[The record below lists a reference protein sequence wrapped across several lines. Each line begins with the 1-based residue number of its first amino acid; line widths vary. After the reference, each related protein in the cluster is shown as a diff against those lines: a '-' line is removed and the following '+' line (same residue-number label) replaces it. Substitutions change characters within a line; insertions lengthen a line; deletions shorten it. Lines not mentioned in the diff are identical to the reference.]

1 MPRLPGSTAGSGM
14 GSFLQ
19 GAGQEF
25 QEKVVNVGGSLLS
38 HKIGHDLDMKKLN
51 TQIEARERENK
62 RDEENKF
69 FEIVA
74 KYGGVQGI
82 DAYIHGSTANEDP
95 EIRQKDT
102 EIDAIIHPLAEK
114 RKTIARLGGQTRTGS
129 LFERKAALE
138 ELKTVASDV
147 SDPDLLKTI
156 DYYLDKKDVDAM
168 VFANELLELNK
179 SYLSEDMYKNYEL
192 MVTKYPAAL
201 IRTLEARTTDAR
213 QRYQL
218 LDSILKSSNRSMMM
232 ELGYTAT
239 EFESM
244 DVEHKRLA
252 KQVLPGRTNDDTPPP
267 PPPPD
272 DLPGFDTEEEAIKE
286 FMMRDPAAGWITNKK
301 YKEGQIPDWRDVNQ
315 FKGHTVGD
323 DKMFDVSQRDGRWF
337 VSSVGAKPPPPPP
350 ADDDDKT
357 VGDEEP
363 FARKKGRLETFIE
376 GAVEPD
382 EGRDSKLDQYA
393 TRKTWKDTSN
403 PGSVLRFRYNKNE
416 GSYQVKDATRSEVDV
431 YGKKEWQSISKE
443 QFHEIV
449 KNLVQWGR

>member
-1 MPRLPGSTAGSGM
+1 M
-14 GSFLQ
+14 
-19 GAGQEF
+19 
-25 QEKVVNVGGSLLS
+25 
-38 HKIGHDLDMKKLN
+38 
-51 TQIEARERENK
+51 
-62 RDEENKF
+62 
-69 FEIVA
+69 
-74 KYGGVQGI
+74 
-82 DAYIHGSTANEDP
+82 
-95 EIRQKDT
+95 DT
-102 EIDAIIHPLAEK
+102 IIHPLAKK
-114 RKTIARLGGQTRTGS
+114 RKTIARLGGQTRKGT
-129 LFERKAALE
+129 LLERKGALE
-138 ELKTVASDV
+138 ELKEFSSDV

-156 DYYLDKKDVDAM
+156 DYYLDKKDVDVM

-179 SYLSEDMYKNYEL
+179 SYLSKDMYENYEV

-201 IRTLEARTTDAR
+201 IRTLEARTTDSR

-218 LDSILKSSNRSMMM
+218 LDSILASQNRSLLM
-232 ELGYTAT
+232 ELNYTDA
-239 EFESM
+239 EMKSM
-244 DVEHKRLA
+244 EAEHKQLA
-252 KQVLPGRTNDDTPPP
+252 TQVLPRRTNGDTPPT

-376 GAVEPD
+376 GAVGPD